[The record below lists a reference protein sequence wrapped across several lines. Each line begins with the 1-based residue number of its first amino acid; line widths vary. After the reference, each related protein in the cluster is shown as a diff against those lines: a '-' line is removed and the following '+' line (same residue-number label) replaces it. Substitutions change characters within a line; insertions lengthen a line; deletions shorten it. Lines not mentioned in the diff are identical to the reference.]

1 MSSKKQNVRKFR
13 LAAMALA
20 LQISTGSAFAAI
32 TVNDTFVFR
41 FANGGAKATGS
52 ISLNHGSNWD
62 TGSFVN
68 PAFGDVTALNVT
80 VSGAS
85 AGNGSFTRANFN
97 SVAFNSNG
105 ALNRNAN
112 FVGQTNFRDFNV
124 FGTGSPAPNGSSPFI
139 LAADNGFGT
148 GMTLD
153 CFYLQGVGSCGAPA
167 PAAGQFVPNS
177 SPRTNSVAAVLDSLN
192 GGTGSMATAITAL
205 AGLSAPEQSAA
216 LEKLTP
222 SPSRGLQVTT
232 TNSMFSA
239 FNQIGLRLDGLRLA
253 NGSFSSP
260 VLAQGDGFSTGL
272 ASGDEP
278 AKRGLWIKAYGLE
291 GRQGQK
297 DGYAGYKNNGWG
309 MVAGI
314 DQEFAPGLIAG
325 VALTYSDASLS
336 YRDQLSGS
344 GNDAKSVQ
352 ASLYGTKDFGRF
364 YVDGAAAYG
373 QQRNTSSRDTVV
385 SGTAMGKFD
394 GDQWGVRLGAGMPI
408 PLSRDLNLV
417 PQARLEWLRV
427 HQDAYTETDSALAL
441 NVDATTAQ
449 RIRSGLGA
457 QLNYDTVLGSVKAQ
471 PYLKAFWNYDFKN
484 SGIDSSASFV
494 GGGTSFTTQGQK
506 LDRNTYTL
514 GLGANLFTRNN
525 FTASIGYDFTG
536 ASSYQSH
543 IAQTTLRWAF

>member
-1 MSSKKQNVRKFR
+1 MSSKKQNARKFR

-20 LQISTGSAFAAI
+20 LQISTGSAFAI
-32 TVNDTFVFR
+32 VLVNDTFVFR
-41 FANGGAKATGS
+41 FANGGANATGS
-52 ISLNHGSNWD
+52 FSVNHASSWY
-62 TGSFVN
+62 TGSFTD
-68 PAFGDVTALNVT
+68 PGFGNVTALNVT

-85 AGNGSFTRANFN
+85 AGNGSFTRANFID
-97 SVAFNSNG
+97 VPFNTSG
-105 ALNRNAN
+105 AINRNAN
-112 FVGQTNFRDFNV
+112 FVGQANFTDFNLL
-124 FGTGSPAPNGSSPFI
+124 GSGSPAPFGVVQFV
-139 LAADNGFGT
+139 LGADNRT
-148 GMTLD
+148 STQMTLD
-153 CFYLQGVGSCGAPA
+153 CFYLLGVGTCGASA
-167 PAAGQFVPNS
+167 PAAAQFVPNATS
-177 SPRTNSVAAVLDSLN
+177 RTNSVAAVLDSLN
-192 GGTGSMATAITAL
+192 GGTGNMAPAIAAL
-205 AGLSAPEQSAA
+205 RLLSAPEQAAA

-325 VALTYSDASLS
+325 AALTYSDASLS

-352 ASLYGTKDFGRF
+352 ASLYGTKDFGLF
-364 YVDGAAAYG
+364 YIDGAAAYA

-385 SGTAMGKFD
+385 SGTAKGKFD
-394 GDQWGVRLGAGMPI
+394 GDQWGVRFGAGMPF

-417 PQARLEWLRV
+417 PQARLEWIRV

-441 NVDATTAQ
+441 NVDSNTAQ

-457 QLNYDTVLGSVKAQ
+457 QLNYDTTQGSVKAQ

-506 LDRNTYTL
+506 LDRNTYTV
-514 GLGANLFTRNN
+514 GLGANLFTRTN
-525 FTASIGYDFTG
+525 FTAAVGYEFTG

-543 IAQTTLRWAF
+543 TAQTTLRWAF